1 MRKWLCIV
9 CGWIYDEAKGWPA
22 DGIAPGTKWE
32 DIPDDWMCPE
42 CQVGKADFEMLDI
55 TDIEEDEIP
64 QVAAAAVIEPVVII
78 GSGHAGYHV
87 ASIYVHNLQTCLL
100 PYLLL
105 MMAPYIANQLYL
117 MH

>member
-78 GSGHAGYHV
+78 GSGHA
-87 ASIYVHNLQTCLL
+87 
-100 PYLLL
+100 
-105 MMAPYIANQLYL
+105 
-117 MH
+117 

>member
-64 QVAAAAVIEPVVII
+64 QQP
-78 GSGHAGYHV
+78 
-87 ASIYVHNLQTCLL
+87 LQLL
-100 PYLLL
+100 NQLLL
-105 MMAPYIANQLYL
+105 LVVAMLAIM
-117 MH
+117 